1 MAENSTVGFIGLGV
15 MGEPMCRNLLRK
27 SGRRVLCHDLE
38 PKPAARLVD
47 EGAEAAGPEEIARRA
62 GTVLLSLPGEPQVRS
77 VCLGEGGAG
86 GLVAAME
93 PGQTLVDC
101 STAPPSLARELAD
114 ACAGRGVAFA
124 DAPVARTAQAAID
137 GTLSIMV
144 GGTQETFADI
154 LPLLDCMAAEV
165 THCGAAGAGQAVKL
179 LNNMVVAM
187 TVVALSEALSAARAS
202 GAVDGK
208 VLFETLARSSADS
221 FVLRNHG
228 MKCLLTGEHPT
239 EGAFPTDYILKD
251 LSYALAFAEGAGLEM
266 RAANVTRDLMERT
279 REAGFARNYYTAVI
293 ETLGR
298 Q

>member
-1 MAENSTVGFIGLGV
+1 MADGNTVGFIGLGV
-15 MGEPMCRNLLRK
+15 MGEPMCRNILNK
-27 SGRRVLCHDLE
+27 SGRPVLCHDLQPE
-38 PKPAARLVD
+38 PAARLAA

-77 VCLGEGGAG
+77 VCLGGGGG
-86 GLVAAME
+86 GLVAAMG

-101 STAPPSLARELAD
+101 STAPPALARELAS
-114 ACAGRGVAFA
+114 ACDERGIAFA

-144 GGTQETFADI
+144 GSADETFERI
-154 LPLLDCMAAEV
+154 RPLLDCMAAEV
-165 THCGAAGAGQAVKL
+165 THCGGAGAGQAVKL

-187 TVVALSEALSAARAS
+187 TVVALAEALSAARAS

-251 LSYALAFAEGAGLEM
+251 LSYALDFAEGAGVEM

-279 REAGFARNYYTAVI
+279 RDAGFAKNYYTAVI

-298 Q
+298 R